1 MMKTKRLAFGLVLS
15 LLVVVMVTAVYW
27 LFLRDVDAE
36 ENKLAVPTLAHED
49 SQLYVIDSSQT
60 TLNFTIESSLRD
72 IEGTFDI
79 VGRWFEFTETPEGW
93 RVALVLDIDGRT
105 ADTGMGLV
113 DTLLR
118 QGFQAERYPIGRF
131 VGEADVLIDDLSIA
145 HDVNM
150 VGQLELSGV
159 VKDYTIAIR
168 FQIEGDT
175 LTATANTTI
184 DAADFAVDFAS
195 QIGSTDL
202 DTKIKVVALKS
213 DESIEQIRARFETP
227 TPSSE

>member
-1 MMKTKRLAFGLVLS
+1 MKSKHLALGLVVW
-15 LLVVVMVTAVYW
+15 LVIGSIIAGIYW
-27 LFLRDVDAE
+27 FSRDVEAE
-36 ENKLAVPTLAHED
+36 ENKLSVPSLEEENAQIYLID
-49 SQLYVIDSSQT
+49 PSQA

-72 IEGTFDI
+72 ITGTFDI
-79 VGRWFEFTETPEGW
+79 VGRWFELTETSEGW
-93 RVALVLDIDGRT
+93 RVGIVLDIDGRT

-118 QGFQAERYPIGRF
+118 EGFQAERYPIGRF
-131 VGEADVLIDDLSIA
+131 VGESDVLIDDLTIP

-159 VKDYTIAIR
+159 VKDYAIAIH
-168 FQIEGDT
+168 FQIKGNT
-175 LTATANTTI
+175 LIGTASTTI

-202 DTKIKVVALKS
+202 DTKIKVVAVRS
-213 DESIEQIRARFETP
+213 EDSIEDIRARFETP
-227 TPSSE
+227 TPSNEG